1 MRSLENL
8 RKIIKRE
15 VFHLSI
21 KREVWKIFHQ
31 KLSKKFGKLIEK
43 FGKFSA
49 KLSEKFR
56 KFSAKFGQKF
66 GKFCL

>member
-31 KLSKKFGKLIEK
+31 KLSKKFGKLSEK
-43 FGKFSA
+43 FGKFCV
-49 KLSEKFR
+49 KFR
-56 KFSAKFGQKF
+56 EKF
-66 GKFCL
+66 GKFFAKLRGP